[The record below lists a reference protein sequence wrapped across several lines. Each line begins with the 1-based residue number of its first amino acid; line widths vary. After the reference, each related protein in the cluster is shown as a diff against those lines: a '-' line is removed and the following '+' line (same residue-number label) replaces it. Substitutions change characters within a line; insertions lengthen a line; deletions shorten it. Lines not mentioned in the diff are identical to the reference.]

1 MERQVSGYILSGGK
15 NSRMNGEK
23 KLFLLLD
30 GIPFY
35 QHILR
40 ALSPLPSVRL
50 SVERPE
56 PYAHLGLEL
65 VVDEIPDIGPMGG
78 LYSGLRSTPSEAL
91 LVVPCDMPLVGQ
103 ATVHRLLSAYERYP
117 VVTVVTQ
124 GNVLRPFPGIYP
136 KRCLPVLGR
145 MIQAG
150 KYRMMDFLKQLPEL
164 QSVPALNSQTFQNV
178 NTPEDYQ
185 HLAGNRPIRLP
196 PVSE

>member
-40 ALSPLPSVRL
+40 ALSPLPLVRL

-91 LVVPCDMPLVGQ
+91 L
-103 ATVHRLLSAYERYP
+103 

>member
-103 ATVHRLLSAYERYP
+103 ATVTDCSAP
-117 VVTVVTQ
+117 M
-124 GNVLRPFPGIYP
+124 NV
-136 KRCLPVLGR
+136 
-145 MIQAG
+145 
-150 KYRMMDFLKQLPEL
+150 
-164 QSVPALNSQTFQNV
+164 
-178 NTPEDYQ
+178 
-185 HLAGNRPIRLP
+185 IRW
-196 PVSE
+196 